1 MDITS
6 GLPSSRDAS
15 MVLEDPERSSC
26 IETAWMQH
34 NLQFY
39 WFPLDDEI
47 GLADMFDLAYRR
59 QRALLAIESAGRKFP
74 KFTDDYFSLVDC
86 EFRKMSLTFPFFA
99 TNPEKET
106 SEEVVELRRSDVQS
120 HFVLMLAYANTAENR
135 QWFLQQEVN
144 LFRWRLE
151 TEGLNSLRLFLQANN
166 INYSP
171 LSMDEKEALW
181 RQIYAATGCYKTSL
195 KEKFE
200 APSEEAQEEDVKK
213 LDFFKVV
220 EGVSF
225 VSIFKNYIQVPFED
239 IPDLVKAR
247 KVMLHGGNAIV
258 PQIDFIGIVVNIFR
272 NNLSTSLAKVAKN
285 ICLVESDARISAL
298 FNMASIRGCS
308 VYDYADLSEGK
319 EVTVEMLDKLS
330 VTSFPPCM
338 RRLFEE
344 LKSRHH
350 LRHGGR
356 LQLGLFLKRLGL
368 SLESSLKFW
377 QTHFSPIVDE
387 QQVIAIEFE
396 YSQFERHY
404 AYNIRHSYGE
414 AGRRCNYSAYSCL
427 KIIMG
432 STPGPQDFHG
442 CPFKHCDVQVLRQ
455 LLTEWGIGKDD
466 AEKIVEFSQW
476 KRYDRACTKF
486 FECSHGL
493 KENSTAQ
500 LVYHPNQYF
509 DDSRKLL
516 FGVGDEET
524 QPTSS

>member
-1 MDITS
+1 MEITS
-6 GLPSSRDAS
+6 NLPSSRDTS
-15 MVLEDPERSSC
+15 LVLEAPGHSSS
-26 IETAWMQH
+26 IETAWTQH

-39 WFPLDDEI
+39 RFPLDDDI
-47 GLADMFDLAYRR
+47 GLAEMFDLAYRR
-59 QRALLAIESAGRKFP
+59 QQALLAIESAGRKFP

-86 EFRKMSLTFPFFA
+86 EFRKMSLPFPFFA
-99 TNPEKET
+99 TNPEKES
-106 SEEVVELRRSDVQS
+106 SEELIELRRSDVQS

-151 TEGLNSLRLFLQANN
+151 TEGLNSIRSFLQANS
-166 INYSP
+166 INYTP
-171 LSMDEKEALW
+171 LNMDEKEALW
-181 RQIYAATGCYKTSL
+181 RQIYAASGCYKTSL

-200 APSEEAQEEDVKK
+200 TPSQEAQEENVKK
-213 LDFFKVV
+213 LDFF
-220 EGVSF
+220 
-225 VSIFKNYIQVPFED
+225 NVPFED
-239 IPDLVKAR
+239 IIDLVKAR
-247 KVMLHGGNAIV
+247 KVMLHRGNAIV
-258 PQIDFIGIVVNIFR
+258 PQNDFIGIVVNIFR
-272 NNLSTSLAKVAKN
+272 NNLSTSLASVAKN
-285 ICLVESDARISAL
+285 ICLLESDTRISAL
-298 FNMASIRGCS
+298 FRMSSMRGCS
-308 VYDYADLSEGK
+308 VYDYADLAEGK

-377 QTHFSPIVDE
+377 QSNFSPVVDE
-387 QQVIAIEFE
+387 Q
-396 YSQFERHY
+396 QFERHY

-442 CPFKHCDVQVLRQ
+442 CPFKHCDTQVLRQ

-500 LVYHPNQYF
+500 LIYHPNQYF

-516 FGVGDEET
+516 FGIGDEEP